1 MWMNLMQDG
10 YTHVARLIYLADNI
24 RNLGVFGQL
33 NSKVYFGMIN
43 DAGYGYPLFYGDSLM
58 YPFAL
63 CLNILGPSKSKAE
76 ILYKVYSTLSY
87 ILQFA
92 ISFIC
97 VYKTLSI
104 YEKNNVNKARA
115 YRINKS
121 DVQLMVSYVWI
132 ATPLS
137 LSNLYYKTSQRTL
150 ASAFIILAM
159 YGCYMIIEGCKNAGN
174 RVKTI
179 RYQIMLQ
186 LSMWVILTQH
196 NITFIITVIILAV
209 EVLTLVVV
217 NKTCKINILKL
228 IRALGIQIITFSLQ
242 SFNFVI
248 PMLKALNSGIYVIS
262 NQRYNLQSQIN
273 TDFRGL
279 FFPDWTLST
288 LNYAL
293 TGSYQNDVYM
303 STGYYGFYYTIFLIF
318 GIYLII
324 KGKKSLGIVNITY
337 EIVAY
342 TVIYQKISISQ
353 LQFMQYRFR
362 LNTIFDIV
370 MLVILVIDIIEVP
383 GKSAK
388 HLSQSVIFVSVI
400 SQILQIQLIQ
410 TAVSLDYNEQIQ
422 IGNGGEYLVYN
433 EKYVLCEDETIQ
445 YNTNKQVNDIIN
457 YIESFKDS
465 VDLERVYDKGEFKQI
480 INIDRDQESFKVISN
495 DNMLQLPYIY
505 YDGYNVRINGKDTE
519 IQFDKLGLIQVDISN
534 YDCQTL
540 KIEVNYSA
548 SDFDKLLS
556 IVQILT
562 ILMQVTVYIIMTVKK
577 RESSSEES

>member
-10 YTHVARLIYLADNI
+10 YTHVTRLIYLADNI

-33 NSKVYFGMIN
+33 NSKVYFGMI
-43 DAGYGYPLFYGDSLM
+43 DGAGYGYPLFYGDSLM
-58 YPFAL
+58 YPFAI

-76 ILYKVYSTLSY
+76 ILYKIYSTLSY
-87 ILQFA
+87 IIQFA

-97 VYKTLSI
+97 VYKALSI

-121 DVQLMVSYVWI
+121 DVQLLISCVWI

-159 YGCYMIIEGCKNAGN
+159 YSCYMIIEGCKNDDN

-179 RYQIMLQ
+179 KYQIMLQ

-209 EVLTLVVV
+209 EVLTIVIV
-217 NKTCKINILKL
+217 NKTCKIKVLKL

-248 PMLKALNSGIYVIS
+248 PMLKALSSGIYVIN
-262 NQRYNLQSQIN
+262 NQRYNLQSQVN

-288 LNYAL
+288 LNYVL

-324 KGKKSLGIVNITY
+324 KGKKSLGIANIAY
-337 EIVAY
+337 VIVAY
-342 TVIYQKISISQ
+342 TVIYQKININR

-388 HLSQSVIFVSVI
+388 HLRQSVIFVSVI

-410 TAVSLDYNEQIQ
+410 TAVSLEYNEQIQ

-457 YIESFKDS
+457 YIKSFKDNI
-465 VDLERVYDKGEFKQI
+465 DLERVYDKGEFKQL
-480 INIDRDQESFKVISN
+480 INIDRDQEGFKVISN

-505 YDGYNVRINGKDTE
+505 YDGYNIKINGNDTG
-519 IQFDKLGLIQVDISN
+519 IQIDELGLIQVDISN

-556 IVQILT
+556 IIQILT
-562 ILMQVTVYIIMTVKK
+562 ILMQVTVYMIMTVKK
-577 RESSSEES
+577 EGEQQ